1 MLRVQER
8 NVKDLLR
15 IVAPMIT
22 DLLVLEV
29 RVLHISMLLELFYI
43 YFGLCYGGPPA
54 IICQSNAIAKAL
66 DGSFEHLKLDVLNL
80 KFPLE
85 LAYKFF
91 FVRWLKSKLASWP
104 HVLALLAH
112 VTPTYMIKLDYLSIC

>member
-8 NVKDLLR
+8 YVKDLLR
-15 IVAPMIT
+15 IVAPIFT
-22 DLLVLEV
+22 NLLVLKV
-29 RVLHISMLLELFYI
+29 RVLHITMLFELFDI

-91 FVRWLKSKLASWP
+91 FVRWLKPKFASWP

-112 VTPTYMIKLDYLSIC
+112 ITPTYMIKLDYLFIC